1 MLSVP
6 FIAEFLA
13 TFFFLSTILISGEPI
28 QIAAALLAAIAIAG
42 PLSGGHLNPA
52 VSTAFFMKGDLPLG
66 KFGGYVV
73 AQILGAIAAITF
85 SNYVKKNR
93 A

>member
-1 MLSVP
+1 
-6 FIAEFLA
+6 
-13 TFFFLSTILISGEPI
+13 
-28 QIAAALLAAIAIAG
+28 
-42 PLSGGHLNPA
+42 
-52 VSTAFFMKGDLPLG
+52 MKGDLSLG

>member
-1 MLSVP
+1 MLSGP
-6 FIAEFLA
+6 FLAEFLA
-13 TFFFLSTILISGEPI
+13 TFFFLSAILISGEPVK
-28 QIAAALLAAIAIAG
+28 IAAALLAAIAIAG
-42 PLSGGHLNPA
+42 PVSGGHLNPA

-73 AQILGAIAAITF
+73 AQILGAIAAVTLA
-85 SNYVKKNR
+85 NYVKKNR